1 MKVMSI
7 NINRKYNQNISIY
20 DAVKADW
27 VVGEQRYEVALVFA
41 EYQGRVLKVFTCD
54 GWKQNPNG
62 RWEFWGTDVSDKY
75 QKYIG
80 TVLPKKKGQS
90 NPIRYFEI

>member
-27 VVGEQRYEVALVFA
+27 VVGEQRNDVKLVFA
-41 EYQGRVLKVFTCD
+41 EYQGRVVKIFTCD

-62 RWEFWGTDVSDKY
+62 RWEFWGKDVTKKY
-75 QKYIG
+75 NKYMFMQI
-80 TVLPKKKGQS
+80 PKKTGQA
-90 NPIRYFEI
+90 NPIYYFDI

>member
-27 VVGEQRYEVALVFA
+27 VVGEQRNDVKLVFA
-41 EYQGRVLKVFTCD
+41 EYQGLVVGVFTVI

-62 RWEFWGTDVSDKY
+62 RWEFVGDDVSKEY
-75 QKYIG
+75 EKYIG
-80 TVLPKKKGQS
+80 KPLFKKTGQR
-90 NPIRYFEI
+90 NPVHYFDI